1 MKKIFVSKFFW
12 LLAIFLLLP
21 ATSMAKDYPTQ
32 VGEKLGTGIA
42 NVVTGVAEIPK
53 TMMIT
58 GRKEGAAYG
67 MTAGFFIGIIHM
79 AGRLF
84 TGALDIATFPVPT
97 TPIPNPAFIWDDF
110 NRETSYNAWR
120 MR

>member
-1 MKKIFVSKFFW
+1 MKKIFASK
-12 LLAIFLLLP
+12 LFLLLVIFFLLP
-21 ATSMAKDYPTQ
+21 TTGMAKDCPTK

-42 NVVTGVAEIPK
+42 NVVTGVAEVPK

-58 GRKEGAAYG
+58 GRKEGATYG
-67 MTAGFFIGIIHM
+67 MTAGLFIGMIHM

-97 TPIPNPAFIWDDF
+97 TPIPNPTFIWDDF
-110 NRETSYNAWR
+110 DRETSYNAWR

>member
-1 MKKIFVSKFFW
+1 MKKNFALKLCL
-12 LLAIFLLLP
+12 LLAIFLLFP
-21 ATSMAKDYPTQ
+21 TTSMATDYPTK

-42 NVVTGVAEIPK
+42 NVVTGVAEVPK
-53 TMMIT
+53 TMIIT
-58 GRKEGAAYG
+58 GRKEGATYG

-97 TPIPNPAFIWDDF
+97 TPIPNPPFIWDDF
-110 NRETSYNAWR
+110 NRETSYNTWR